1 MRAGPLTITFS
12 SMTSNTAEREIRKI
26 PVLFVNYEERQ
37 CGVYQYG
44 KNLLGALSKSDKYR
58 FDYVGVK
65 NLEDIDSHARNSD
78 YAAIIYNYHPQTLTF
93 INPQMGRR
101 YKQVN
106 IAVMHEMTQAE
117 ADTMP
122 DGFFQYYVMGD
133 PTLVENNPAV
143 FKTGRLILPYTK
155 TKRPPDTLTIGT
167 FGFSVRS
174 KGYQNLIEA
183 VQKEFDEATIRI
195 HIPANGI
202 IDTNGDIAREHIE
215 QCQQR
220 IKKPGIKLQASHE
233 FLDREAMLDFLA
245 ENTLNAFLYDYLE
258 VAGISS
264 SPDHALA
271 VRRPMVVSKS
281 IMFRHLWS
289 LQPAITIEDSSLREI
304 IQNGTEPFEHLYE
317 LWNEE
322 TIRAEYEQI
331 LDKVLDPG
339 SSSEFKARR
348 SKNDTRLNVINNFD
362 YKGLALRYNG
372 RRNFLKRRI
381 HRALTN
387 RAIKSAA
394 TVAPAQAP
402 RATGVKRF
410 NRILDNQART
420 QYSPVIKQLFSLV
433 PEIMVSKIPAANVQQ
448 AFIFDAV
455 RKFALPFPSPRI
467 LCVGSYDDSASASLK
482 KLGYPIEEID
492 PEVNGLDLNTFFHLP
507 STIKGSYDLV
517 FSTSVLEHVPDDELF
532 MSQIAELLAPGGVGI
547 LTCDFND
554 LHRPGEPVIPGDY
567 RFYTQKD
574 LIFRILPTLKGCSLV
589 DVPHWECSNPDFMFA
604 GYRYTFATLVFRKD
618 DADQGRV

>member
-1 MRAGPLTITFS
+1 MTAITQS
-12 SMTSNTAEREIRKI
+12 RTSKI

-37 CGVYQYG
+37 CGVYQYA
-44 KNLLGALSKSDKYR
+44 KNLLEALSKSEKYR
-58 FDYVGVK
+58 FDYAGVRSI
-65 NLEDIDSHARNSD
+65 EDIDSHANNSD

-93 INPQMGRR
+93 INPQMTRR

-117 ADTMP
+117 ADIMP
-122 DGFFQYYVMGD
+122 DGFFQHYVMGD

-143 FKTGRLILPYTK
+143 FKTGRLVLPYTK
-155 TKRPPDTLTIGT
+155 TKTTPETLTIGT

-183 VQKEFDEATIRI
+183 VQDEFDEAIIRI
-195 HIPANGI
+195 HIPSNGI
-202 IDTNGDIAREHIE
+202 IDANGDVAREHVE
-215 QCQQR
+215 ECR
-220 IKKPGIKLQASHE
+220 KRVKKPGIKIQASHD
-233 FLDREAMLDFLA
+233 FLDRDAMLDFLA

-289 LQPAITIEDSSLREI
+289 LQPAITIENSSLREI
-304 IQNGTEPFEHLYE
+304 IKNGTEPFAHLYQ
-317 LWNEE
+317 LWNEG
-322 TIRAEYEQI
+322 TIRSEYEQM
-331 LDKVLDPG
+331 LDKVLDP
-339 SSSEFKARR
+339 SISSEFQARR
-348 SKNDTRLNVINNFD
+348 SRNDTQVHVIRDFD
-362 YKGLALRYNG
+362 YKKLARQYNS

-381 HRALTN
+381 HRARTN
-387 RAIKSAA
+387 RAIKTAA
-394 TVAPAQAP
+394 TTPPSQAP
-402 RATGVKRF
+402 QARGVKRF
-410 NRILDNQART
+410 NRILDNQARR
-420 QYSPVIKQLFSLV
+420 QYAPVIRQLFSLV

-448 AFIFDAV
+448 AFVFDTV
-455 RKFALPFPSPRI
+455 RKFALSFPSPKI

-492 PEVNGLDLNTFFHLP
+492 PEVNGLDLDTFFQLP
-507 STIKGSYDLV
+507 STVKASYNIV
-517 FSTSVLEHVPDDELF
+517 FSTSVLEHVPNDELF
-532 MSQIAELLAPGGVGI
+532 MTQIAELLAPGGVGI
-547 LTCDFND
+547 LTCDYND
-554 LHRPGEPVIPGDY
+554 LHKPGDAVIPGDY

-574 LIFRILPTLKGCSLV
+574 LICRILPAIKGCSLV
-589 DVPHWECSNPDFMFA
+589 DVPHWECSNPDFSFA

-618 DADQGRV
+618 DANQGCI